1 MDYKDLLKNEEVKE
15 LLKKG
20 NANLGVLGYTD
31 YSEAHCAI
39 VAERAGI
46 ILKKFG
52 YSAHEIE
59 LAQMAGALHD
69 IGNAINR
76 KNHGALLAYS
86 ILEKMKVSLADRAA
100 IASAIGNHD
109 ESTGGSCRCGV
120 GSTDPGR

>member
-31 YSEAHCAI
+31 HSEAHCAI

-46 ILKKFG
+46 IFAKNLAIPLVGF
-52 YSAHEIE
+52 E
-59 LAQMAGALHD
+59 LAQMAGAFHD

-76 KNHGALLAYS
+76 KNHGEYGALLAYS
-86 ILEKMKVSLADRAA
+86 ILEKMKVPLADRVA
-100 IASAIGNHD
+100 IASAIGKLMTSRQG
-109 ESTGGSCRCGV
+109 EL
-120 GSTDPGR
+120 